1 MDDREES
8 KTIMDNDDDSSRSML
23 AAIAIASFSLFFQ
36 YIYCWYILQKA
47 RTHTHT
53 RLIIRTIC
61 MHICTMPTVPSHIFF
76 ASLYFS
82 LLDTR
87 SCWS

>member
-47 RTHTHT
+47 RTHT
-53 RLIIRTIC
+53 R
-61 MHICTMPTVPSHIFF
+61 V
-76 ASLYFS
+76 
-82 LLDTR
+82 
-87 SCWS
+87 